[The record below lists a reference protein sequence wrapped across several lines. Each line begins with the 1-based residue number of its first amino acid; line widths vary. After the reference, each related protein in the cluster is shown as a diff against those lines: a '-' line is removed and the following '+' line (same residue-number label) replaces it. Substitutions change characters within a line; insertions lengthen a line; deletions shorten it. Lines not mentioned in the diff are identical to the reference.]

1 MFALPTPPSPLK
13 PQPQPQPEAA
23 AAWPQLEAGER
34 GQVAS
39 SNVARP
45 FAVDDVA

>member
-1 MFALPTPPSPLK
+1 MFALPTPSSPSPLK

-34 GQVAS
+34 EQVAS
-39 SNVARP
+39 SP